1 MHLKHQ
7 HHVAVICSDYEKSK
21 EFYINKLG
29 FELYREFYRP
39 EQNDYLRMLRQGDTV
54 IELFVRADAPQRV
67 NNPEALGLRH
77 LAFRVE
83 DIEPAVAWLNSLG
96 IETEPV
102 RVDPYNGGRFT
113 FFKDPDGLPLE
124 LHE

>member
-1 MHLKHQ
+1 MFLTKQ
-7 HHVAVICSDYEKSK
+7 HHIAIICSDWEKAK
-21 EFYINKLG
+21 EFYTDKLG
-29 FELYREFYRP
+29 FQMYREVYRP
-39 EQNDYLRMLRQGDTV
+39 EVDDYLRMLRQGDTV
-54 IELFVRADAPQRV
+54 LELFIKPDAPQRV
-67 NNPEALGLRH
+67 TNPEAMGLRH
-77 LAFRVE
+77 LAFHVE

-102 RVDPYNGGRFT
+102 REDKCNGGRFT